1 MGAPCA
7 MVRWIPRTKRGPWT
21 LPPCWD
27 TKRKHGRE
35 EQPDLF
41 WCFKGAGAMWNIWIF
56 SEYLK
61 SESQNIWSA
70 GLSQQLGT
78 GNFLPSWPI
87 FGDGVKHVKPQ
98 TRESCSR
105 DVQSGSWLYIGLL
118 KLESGRRAQVDRI
131 RGRDIQAFPSHGF
144 KSKFVFYSPRVGLK
158 RNHVPDPIPSFFEEG
173 QSHIYTFFLQQV
185 YKFCCIS
192 FWMAHIIPHV
202 AWMQC
207 YHHLELCRLHLIQ
220 PV

>member
-78 GNFLPSWPI
+78 GNFFAQLANIWGWGETCETTNKGVMFPWCAAWLLAVHRTSKIGIRTARAGWQNSREGYPSLSKSRVQ
-87 FGDGVKHVKPQ
+87 VKV
-98 TRESCSR
+98 C
-105 DVQSGSWLYIGLL
+105 
-118 KLESGRRAQVDRI
+118 
-131 RGRDIQAFPSHGF
+131 
-144 KSKFVFYSPRVGLK
+144 
-158 RNHVPDPIPSFFEEG
+158 
-173 QSHIYTFFLQQV
+173 FLQ
-185 YKFCCIS
+185 S
-192 FWMAHIIPHV
+192 
-202 AWMQC
+202 
-207 YHHLELCRLHLIQ
+207 
-220 PV
+220 